1 MGAGH
6 PEAVDVADVL
16 ALDVV
21 VDGPDVLVSLVFADL
36 VSGCLDVWI
45 WVWVRVCFG
54 VEVCLGVLQ
63 GVVEAF
69 NEVVGAPKTR

>member
-6 PEAVDVADVL
+6 PEAVDVVDVL

-21 VDGPDVLVSLVFADL
+21 LDGPDVLVSLVFADL
-36 VSGCLDVWI
+36 VSGGLDVWI

-54 VEVCLGVLQ
+54 AEVCLGVLQ

>member
-6 PEAVDVADVL
+6 PEAVDVADIVL
-16 ALDVV
+16 A
-21 VDGPDVLVSLVFADL
+21 VLVALVVADL
-36 VSGCLDVWI
+36 VLRGLDVWVL
-45 WVWVRVCFG
+45 VWVRVCFG

>member
-6 PEAVDVADVL
+6 PEAVDVADIVL
-16 ALDVV
+16 A
-21 VDGPDVLVSLVFADL
+21 VLVALVFADL
-36 VSGCLDVWI
+36 VLRGLDVWVL
-45 WVWVRVCFG
+45 VWMRVCFG